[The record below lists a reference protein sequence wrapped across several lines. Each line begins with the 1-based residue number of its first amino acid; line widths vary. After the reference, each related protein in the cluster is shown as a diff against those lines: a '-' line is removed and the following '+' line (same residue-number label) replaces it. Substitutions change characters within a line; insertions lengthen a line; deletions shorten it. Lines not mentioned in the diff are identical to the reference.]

1 LRIPHQMQDTEET
14 LSYFKKLQEEK
25 GSELD
30 KVMLASKDLF
40 DFEDQESI
48 KMAYGNLLLTLQ
60 T

>member
-1 LRIPHQMQDTEET
+1 MQDTEET